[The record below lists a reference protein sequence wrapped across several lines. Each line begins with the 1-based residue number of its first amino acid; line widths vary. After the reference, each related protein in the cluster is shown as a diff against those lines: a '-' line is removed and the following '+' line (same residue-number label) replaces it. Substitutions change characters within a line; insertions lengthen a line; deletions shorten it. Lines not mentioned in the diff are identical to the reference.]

1 MLIRTLMNE
10 VELDQADDE
19 TRLRMTKYRRR

>member
-10 VELDQADDE
+10 VEFDQADDE